1 MTKSTNFATA
11 LHIMAALGVSGDTPM
26 TSDILARSVQTNPG
40 LIRRVLAKLV
50 RGGLVE
56 SQRGKHGGSTLA
68 RAPSRI
74 TLREIYEAVNEGQV
88 LRVSGKKPQRECQ
101 VSCNIQNVLCEVFE
115 EAEEAMKQKLG
126 TRRLSGV
133 ISQLN

>member
-133 ISQLN
+133 ISQLG